1 MAESIRTFSLK
12 LWDEESRRLIGWRD
26 LKTKLRRA
34 A

>member
-1 MAESIRTFSLK
+1 MAESIKTFSLK

-26 LKTKLRRA
+26 LRNKLRKA